1 MSGNSNNVGIFW
13 DYENVG
19 QGASQ
24 SSGFAIA
31 NRIRSLAYAYGRVTL
46 FKAYLELQVST
57 TSSKAATFRS
67 ELQCS
72 GVSLTDCP
80 HNNRKEVADNMM
92 IVDMLAYAVEN
103 PAPATLIL
111 ITGDRDFA
119 YAVSVLRMMRYTV
132 VLILPQNRVHE
143 SLTAQASRSYLWSRD
158 ILETTAEKAITQTPT
173 PADTSCGSNQSH
185 YNLRSKSK
193 QSLASGSSLVETTP
207 SVSQISCVPAVKS
220 THVQPHHPM
229 PSAPAATLRYSTED
243 ATGVPVA
250 PAACT
255 P

>member
-1 MSGNSNNVGIFW
+1 MVISAHRLVIRAQALMSGNSNNVGIFW

-80 HNNRKEVADNMM
+80 HNNRKEGASSSFDTGRY
-92 IVDMLAYAVEN
+92 DM
-103 PAPATLIL
+103 
-111 ITGDRDFA
+111 G
-119 YAVSVLRMMRYTV
+119 
-132 VLILPQNRVHE
+132 
-143 SLTAQASRSYLWSRD
+143 
-158 ILETTAEKAITQTPT
+158 
-173 PADTSCGSNQSH
+173 PADIFCSRG
-185 YNLRSKSK
+185 
-193 QSLASGSSLVETTP
+193 
-207 SVSQISCVPAVKS
+207 
-220 THVQPHHPM
+220 
-229 PSAPAATLRYSTED
+229 
-243 ATGVPVA
+243 
-250 PAACT
+250 
-255 P
+255 